1 MHALTT
7 TFVNPFNENLDN
19 DRLHNLVS
27 GSTVIDDIAQNLLSV
42 SQTGV
47 NLIRVATRP
56 RNPGC
61 PGIVLQFFCILEN
74 VLELKKM
81 D

>member
-1 MHALTT
+1 MSELTGLEKTTTNLRKYLCGREILKANDQINKIMHALTT

-42 SQTGV
+42 S
-47 NLIRVATRP
+47 
-56 RNPGC
+56 
-61 PGIVLQFFCILEN
+61 
-74 VLELKKM
+74 
-81 D
+81 